1 MAPQS
6 ENPLAYDFHF
16 LPSTEDHERVERTL
30 IATLKE
36 VQNHQTIQDF
46 LLSNGVQRVKVI
58 PMGALEFHER
68 IDMNYFL
75 ARTDAVMWRKFE
87 IFTQATLQSVPTR
100 HLVWIRIKN
109 VPLGSWNLR
118 FFSGMVAS

>member
-16 LPSTEDHERVERTL
+16 LPSTEDQERVERTL

-46 LLSNGVQRVKVI
+46 LLSNDVQRVKVI

-75 ARTDAVMWRKFE
+75 ARTDRC
-87 IFTQATLQSVPTR
+87 S
-100 HLVWIRIKN
+100 N
-109 VPLGSWNLR
+109 VEKI
-118 FFSGMVAS
+118 